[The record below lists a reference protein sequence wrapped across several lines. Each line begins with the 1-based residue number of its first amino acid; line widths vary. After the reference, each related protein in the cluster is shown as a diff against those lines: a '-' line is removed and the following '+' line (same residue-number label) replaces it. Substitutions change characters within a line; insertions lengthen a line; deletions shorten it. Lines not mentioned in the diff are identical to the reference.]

1 MPLTNRKG
9 TQAPGAGE
17 RRTQRQAF
25 RGIIVQLELWQGN
38 LRMLTGPSPI
48 RLLSAHRDSF
58 KTVEQMHR
66 KINLEPELTPHKT

>member
-38 LRMLTGPSPI
+38 LRMLTGPSPDQVTQ
-48 RLLSAHRDSF
+48 RP
-58 KTVEQMHR
+58 QG
-66 KINLEPELTPHKT
+66 